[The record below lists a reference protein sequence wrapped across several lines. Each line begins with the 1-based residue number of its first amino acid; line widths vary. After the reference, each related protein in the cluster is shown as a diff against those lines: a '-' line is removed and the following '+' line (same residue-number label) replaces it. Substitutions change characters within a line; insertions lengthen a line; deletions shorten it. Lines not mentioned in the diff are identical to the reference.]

1 MKNSICILMAA
12 MAIMPAAAQLK
23 VIGNGSVQLGSFAD
37 GSLPTLKPSSRGISI
52 GPGIG
57 TTTLLSD
64 TTATLGINGTGH
76 NLSGGKISF
85 GLGKVNIE
93 EYGISSGSTF
103 STMLRLNSQGG
114 FLSYCGDR
122 QIFIYN
128 GKSSTN
134 SFTYRVN
141 VSAPQYLTSSDVR
154 YKEGIEQLEDVGD
167 RFMELNPVTYR
178 MKAPASALSGET
190 QAQDAGLSADETS
203 NLRYGFI
210 AQEVREL
217 FPDLVYENEEGY
229 LSIDYQGFIPILV
242 DAVKELQ
249 GEVERQ
255 RDLITSLS
263 QNPRKAPT
271 ASVDGLE
278 SGTVASLSQNRP
290 NPFRTSTTIVCTV
303 PESASSAYICIY
315 DLSGSQKL
323 RRDIEE
329 RGETGVNIEGNTL
342 SPGMYVYSLIV
353 DGAEIDSKR
362 MILTD

>member
-1 MKNSICILMAA
+1 MKKHLLLTTV
-12 MAIMPAAAQLK
+12 AISLAFGMSAQLQ
-23 VIGNGSVQLGSFAD
+23 VIGNGSVQVGSFAD
-37 GSLPTLKPSSRGISI
+37 GGLYTPGGSPFGISI

-57 TTTLLSD
+57 SIALSD
-64 TTATLGINGTGH
+64 TTATLGINGTGYK
-76 NLSGGKISF
+76 LSGGKISF
-85 GLGKVNIE
+85 GTGKANIE
-93 EYGISSGSTF
+93 EFGIGTGSTF

-114 FLSYCGDR
+114 FLSYCGGR

-190 QAQDAGLSADETS
+190 PAQAARLSADETS
-203 NLRYGFI
+203 NLRYGFT

-242 DAVKELQ
+242 DAVKELK
-249 GEVERQ
+249 GVVARQ
-255 RDLITSLS
+255 TEEIGMLRGNGMKKS
-263 QNPRKAPT
+263 P
-271 ASVDGLE
+271 ASADGLE
-278 SGTVASLSQNRP
+278 SGTVASLSQNSP
-290 NPFRTSTTIVCTV
+290 NPFNAETV
-303 PESASSAYICIY
+303 IRCQIPEATGNAMLCIY
-315 DLSGSQKL
+315 DLTGTQ
-323 RRDIEE
+323 RMHRDISE
-329 RGETGVNIEGNTL
+329 RGYVDVRIDGCEL
-342 SPGMYVYSLIV
+342 QPGMYIYALIL
-353 DGAEIDSKR
+353 DGVEIDSKR